1 MISLTEFA
9 PNKTIAVAKKL
20 SFVFI
25 LTLLVCFDAPPEVAH
40 AIRVKEVLIFLGGSV
55 VGGAVCDGL
64 KWTVRTYVA
73 SAGTAVA
80 AASGADLAAVGVMG
94 LSLYGIYINNKG
106 YVEHYK
112 SEAGCVMYP
121 GDDKWVC
128 PKTIPIT
135 YDYLSL

>member
-20 SFVFI
+20 SFVLI
-25 LTLLVCFDAPPEVAH
+25 LTLLFCFVAPPEVAH
-40 AIRVKEVLIFLGGSV
+40 AISVKEVLIFLGGSV
-55 VGGAVCDGL
+55 VGESIYDGL

-73 SAGTAVA
+73 SVGTAV
-80 AASGADLAAVGVMG
+80 GIMG

-112 SEAGCVMYP
+112 SEAGRVIHP